1 MTNPAR
7 FGPGTAPVLRR
18 GRSVGRESSAN
29 LGDILE
35 RVLDRGVV
43 IAGDIR
49 VNLLDIELLTIKLRL
64 VIASVDT
71 ARELGIDWWEHDPW
85 LTSKNRDLIEEN
97 RRLRRRLATWRETT
111 PWRKTDAVTGETTPY
126 GETTGVPLPRP
137 AEERGRRRR
146 PERRAAVTDSGTY
159 VYAVARDVGHG
170 RPGGSDG
177 RGRGA
182 RARDRRMSVSSR
194 T

>member
-7 FGPGTAPVLRR
+7 FGPGNSPAY
-18 GRSVGRESSAN
+18 GGGGSSGQSSAN

-97 RRLRRRLATWRETT
+97 RRLRHRLATVEG
-111 PWRKTDAVTGETTPY
+111 DAVEEDHAVRGDHREY
-126 GETTGVPLPRP
+126 RSLDP
-137 AEERGRRRR
+137 AEERGRRRSSGA
-146 PERRAAVTDSGTY
+146 ESRRD
-159 VYAVARDVGHG
+159 
-170 RPGGSDG
+170 
-177 RGRGA
+177 
-182 RARDRRMSVSSR
+182 
-194 T
+194 